1 MTSPSA
7 NRKPIDLSIA
17 SAGTGKT
24 TQLVSK
30 IQEAIDAGTDTKS
43 ILATTFTSKAAA
55 ELVERARSRLVAE
68 GKADQANGL
77 LSARVGTVNA
87 TFGGIVSE
95 FALNAGRSPVADVI
109 SEERQ
114 ERMFSIAAEAAI
126 ARYAGRMIPLAQ
138 RLEMDGWEEDVRKL
152 ADLVRQNDIDPT
164 CLHEHAER
172 SWDRFRSVLPEPM
185 EQSAEAVDASLRDA
199 LRRARSDLQA
209 GVDTTKK
216 TAVVKETIDEACAV
230 HDSGRNLSWRQWAQ
244 LSKLSPAV
252 SSRPVVQPVV
262 DIAMRHAAH
271 PGLHRDIRVYIEGT
285 YSAAAAALGSYAE
298 YKTTNGLVDFID
310 QEQVALRLL
319 DDSDVSN
326 HLRETLSRVFVDEFQ
341 DTSPIQLALFLKVSQ
356 IAERSFWVGDP
367 KQAIYGFRG
376 TDPELIGKA
385 AAEVV
390 PRSGGERGTLSTSYR
405 SRPGLV
411 EATNRIFAPAF
422 EALGF
427 DAETV
432 CIENCAR
439 LDSDGQGKPVEVW
452 SLEGRNWDVAIA
464 ALAESI
470 RTVLDEPNAHAVD
483 DRDLGRSRPIRGS
496 DIAVLCRSN
505 NRCREVAA
513 ALGTI
518 GIHSSIA
525 RPGLLATS
533 EAILAVAAL
542 RYLVDPGDSLAIVE
556 IAHLLD
562 DSPGQPAWF
571 ERSLSDAGTR
581 SLADEFPILGALDEA
596 REQLAELTPR
606 EALEVAMTAAGVL
619 DRVCSWGNALDR
631 IGNLDAL
638 RGLAVEY
645 EDQAR
650 IVRSAATA
658 AGLVSWLGGPAGTGS
673 ELPPSTDPGAVNVST
688 YHRAKGLEWPMV
700 VLLDLQTARDPSA
713 FGFSV
718 EAGGEFDVWTPLKD
732 RWVRYWPWPY
742 GSQRK
747 NVHLDT
753 SVLETAEHLQAA
765 QREHAESVRLLYVGM
780 TRARDYLVLAAR
792 DSAKG
797 GLQLSW
803 LDLLTGADGCAVVD
817 SSRLDS
823 DAFLVVSGE
832 ELPVRHVQ
840 AVASDQ
846 VFPHQASALTSR
858 MPELATKPKYPAY
871 RVAPSEA
878 GAPAPGE
885 AQLVSRV
892 RLGARIPLVGS
903 PDMGLLGE
911 AVHAF
916 LAFDRP
922 GQDAD
927 ERRERAI
934 QTLARWGVAGMGPEY
949 LVDVSDRLFTHLDS
963 AFPGM
968 KRRSEVPVF
977 GRRNGQRVSG
987 RIDLLLTGDG
997 RAVVIDHKTYPG
1009 AFDSW
1014 ERKALGYAS
1023 QLALYASVTGA
1034 ATGCANVETWV
1045 HMPIVGHML
1054 QVRAPDP
1061 METR

>member
-1 MTSPSA
+1 MTNPAAS
-7 NRKPIDLSIA
+7 RKPIDLSIA

-24 TQLVSK
+24 TQLVGK
-30 IQEAIDAGTDTKS
+30 IQEAIDAGTETRS
-43 ILATTFTSKAAA
+43 ILATTFTNKAAT
-55 ELVERARSRLVAE
+55 ELVERARSRLIGE
-68 GKADQANGL
+68 GKADQASGL

-87 TFGGIVSE
+87 TFGGIVNE

-109 SEERQ
+109 TEERQ
-114 ERMFSIAAEAAI
+114 GRMFAIAAETSI
-126 ARYAGRMIPLAQ
+126 ARHAGRMIPVAQ

-152 ADLVRQNDIDPT
+152 ADLVRQNDVDPA
-164 CLHEHAER
+164 CLDEQGQR
-172 SWDRFRSVLPEPM
+172 SWGRFRSMLPEPM
-185 EQSAEAVDASLRDA
+185 DQSAEAVDASLRDA
-199 LRRARSDLQA
+199 LREARNNLRR
-209 GVDTTKK
+209 GVDTTKA
-216 TAVVKETIDEACAV
+216 TAAVMEVIDEACAV
-230 HDSGRNLSWRQWAQ
+230 HDSGRTLSWRQWAQ
-244 LSKLSPAV
+244 LSKLSPGV

-271 PGLHRDIRVYIEGT
+271 PGLHRDVRAYIEGT
-285 YSAAAAALGSYAE
+285 YGAAAAALGSYAE
-298 YKTTNGLVDFID
+298 YKATNGLVDFID
-310 QEQVALRLL
+310 QEHVALRLL
-319 DDSDVSN
+319 DDTDVSDR
-326 HLRETLSRVFVDEFQ
+326 LRESLDRVFVDEFQ

-411 EATNRIFAPAF
+411 GATNRIFVPAF
-422 EALGF
+422 ETLGF

-439 LDSDGQGKPVEVW
+439 LDADGQGEPIEVW
-452 SLEGRNWDVAIA
+452 SLSGSNWDVAIA

-470 RTVLDEPNAHAVD
+470 RTVLDEPDAHAVD
-483 DRDLGRSRPIRGS
+483 DRALGGSRPIRGS

-525 RPGLLATS
+525 RPGLLATP
-533 EAILAVAAL
+533 EAVLAVAAL
-542 RYLVDPGDSLAIVE
+542 RYLVDPGDSLAIAE

-562 DSPGQPAWF
+562 DTPGQPAWF
-571 ERSLSDAGTR
+571 ERSLSDLGIR
-581 SLADEFPILGALDEA
+581 SVADEFPALRALDKA

-606 EALEVAMTAAGVL
+606 ETLEVAMTAAGVL

-631 IGNLDAL
+631 TANLDAL

-645 EDQAR
+645 EDEAR

-658 AGLVSWLGGPAGTGS
+658 AGLVSWLGGAAGTGS
-673 ELPPSTDPGAVNVST
+673 ELPPSTDPGAVNVLT

-700 VLLDLQTARDPSA
+700 VLLDLQSARDPSA
-713 FGFSV
+713 FGFNV
-718 EAGGEFDVWTPLKD
+718 ETGGEFDVWEPLKD
-732 RWVRYWPWPY
+732 RWVRFWPWPY
-742 GSQRK
+742 GRQRK
-747 NVHLDT
+747 NVYLDT
-753 SVLETAEHLQAA
+753 SVLETAEHRQAA
-765 QREHAESVRLLYVGM
+765 RREQAESVRLLYVGM

-792 DSAKG
+792 GSARG
-797 GLQLSW
+797 GLRLSW
-803 LDLLTGADGCAVVD
+803 LDLLVDADGRAVVD

-823 DAFLVVSGE
+823 DAVLVVSGE
-832 ELPVRHVQ
+832 ELPVRYVQ
-840 AVASDQ
+840 AVAGDQ
-846 VFPHQASALTSR
+846 ALPPRAYELISR
-858 MPELATKPKYPAY
+858 MSELATKPQYPAY
-871 RVAPSEA
+871 RIAPSEA
-878 GAPAPGE
+878 GTPAPGE
-885 AQLVSRV
+885 AKLISRV
-892 RLGARIPLVGS
+892 RLGERIPLVGS

-922 GQDAD
+922 GQDAGD
-927 ERRERAI
+927 RRERAVR
-934 QTLARWGVAGMGPEY
+934 TLARWGVAGIDPEH
-949 LVDVSDRLFTHLDS
+949 LVDMSDRLFTHLNS

-968 KRRSEVPVF
+968 TTRSEVPVF

-1009 AFDSW
+1009 AFDTW
-1014 ERKALGYAS
+1014 EGKALGYAS
-1023 QLALYASVTGA
+1023 QLALYASVTRA
-1034 ATGCANVETWV
+1034 ATGCTNVETWV

-1054 QVRAPDP
+1054 RVRAPDP
-1061 METR
+1061 MEMR